1 MVHSSLPGPLSSA
14 LQWAS
19 PGKKT
24 EQKSSTRLKNATS
37 KTVKELHSFES
48 PNNVICRMHRLSN
61 AEGFPLMPGFRH
73 KIEESHIG
81 GPLLHLHSFLSII
94 TCPWSIWPFMTRP
107 QHLAFLTHTH
117 TTTHIY
123 NPRLRMMKSF
133 QLILIL
139 LNQACRNI
147 AAI

>member
-48 PNNVICRMHRLSN
+48 PNNVICRMHTFKRWRVSFNARIQAQNRRVSHRRTFASPPQFSIYHHLSLKHLTFHDQ
-61 AEGFPLMPGFRH
+61 ASTSGFSYAHTQQRIFTTQDLGWWR
-73 KIEESHIG
+73 
-81 GPLLHLHSFLSII
+81 
-94 TCPWSIWPFMTRP
+94 
-107 QHLAFLTHTH
+107 AFNLFWYYWIKHVET
-117 TTTHIY
+117 
-123 NPRLRMMKSF
+123 
-133 QLILIL
+133 
-139 LNQACRNI
+139 
-147 AAI
+147 